1 MATGLFRLGFPFV
14 TAGSLLSSPAVA
26 NGKVIFGSENGVV
39 YAIRTND
46 GSVVWST
53 VTEAGNPIEGS
64 PMVAN
69 GVVYVTGNQSVHAL
83 SLATGQLL
91 WSAASRV
98 GAFNSPVVTDGVVYS
113 ADYNALASGGRLTAY
128 SVFGNAPASRLP
140 GSALGVRPAFSD
152 LKPDYSL
159 KPVRNQ

>member
-1 MATGLFRLGFPFV
+1 M

-69 GVVYVTGNQSVHAL
+69 GVVYVTGSLSLHAL

-91 WSAASRV
+91 WSAASPV
-98 GAFNSPVVTDGVVYS
+98 GTFNSPVVTDGVVYS
-113 ADYNALASGGRLTAY
+113 AGYNSFSTGGRLTAY
-128 SVFGNAPASRLP
+128 SVSGDPPARPLA
-140 GSALGVRPAFSD
+140 GGALGVRPAFSD